1 MLLMFVVTKIGS
13 EVGAYVNYKKNNVLI
28 LLISS
33 QKMYFDDDD
42 AIYDVIIQE
51 PV

>member
-1 MLLMFVVTKIGS
+1 METKIGS
-13 EVGAYVNYKKNNVLI
+13 ELGAYANYEKNNVLT

-33 QKMYFDDDD
+33 QKLFFGDDD

-51 PV
+51 PI